1 MSYYAK
7 RDSYSTKKIKVE
19 LNVYN
24 YAIKSDLKI

>member
-1 MSYYAK
+1 MSYYPK
-7 RDSYSTKKIKVE
+7 PDSYSRKKIKVE